1 MSHTMND
8 VIIDEDEI
16 FLEFRRNYF
25 SVKHMENMI
34 QDDPLIKP
42 WKMKQFHRVTYKLNL
57 Y

>member
-1 MSHTMND
+1 MMSHTSD

-25 SVKHMENMI
+25 SVEHTENTI

-42 WKMKQFHRVTYKLNL
+42 KM
-57 Y
+57 